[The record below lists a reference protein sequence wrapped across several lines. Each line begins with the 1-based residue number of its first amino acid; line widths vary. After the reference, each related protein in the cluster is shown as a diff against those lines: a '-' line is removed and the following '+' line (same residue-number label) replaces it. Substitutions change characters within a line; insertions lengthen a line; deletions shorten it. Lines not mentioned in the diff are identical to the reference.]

1 MGAGRLASGLGTK
14 SARAAEGA
22 TARLG
27 TGAQA
32 AETTREI
39 ARSRAGAGNA
49 RHAGR
54 RRGNLGANARSRLPL
69 ERSIAARESEH
80 RGSATSRLLLP
91 ALAACLA
98 LTAVLFAPT
107 WPVAWADEDDGSP
120 SIALEGATDGTYYAY
135 KLMDGSFTYN
145 DEGELVMGDAYLEKD
160 VGDLVLE
167 ALADYGYEV
176 ETSNRS
182 RRAIANSVMD
192 AFTWVED
199 DGNAQALAND
209 LAGALESASIQ
220 ASAEADASNGSATLS
235 GLDEGY
241 YLVAQKSTEAEAMT
255 SALLLMLT
263 ADGLTIEAKVTTP
276 TTTKSVA
283 GEDGEYGTTADMGV
297 AETEDG
303 TLSASS
309 VTYRIVGTVASNV
322 EDYESYYYSIVD
334 ELPET
339 LEVDDSSR
347 VAWSIKAVL
356 DEKETDISE
365 GFACTVE
372 LSEKNGDADETS
384 DSNDVADS
392 NEGSGNLDDASGS
405 DSAIYSSLSWTTED
419 LLAVLRG
426 AGVDGELADVQ
437 IVLVYSIEYSSEE
450 LEAICAASSSLDD
463 PQTNTAHIVF
473 SNNPYAGGEGSTS
486 ETPDDQ
492 TRLYT
497 FNLGVLKVDE
507 DGESLAGA
515 VFTLTDSEGNTLG
528 SNITADDDGTFT
540 FTGLQADVEYT
551 LTETSVPAGHK
562 SIDPIRFVLE
572 AVESTDGETVT
583 GLNVIV
589 EDDPSSA
596 SSWSLSGATATAVV
610 VNLEGDDLPLTGLD
624 GIATKVCVGLAL
636 VACGLGIW
644 AVARRKGHGNM
655 KRGGAH

>member
-1 MGAGRLASGLGTK
+1 MA
-14 SARAAEGA
+14 
-22 TARLG
+22 
-27 TGAQA
+27 
-32 AETTREI
+32 
-39 ARSRAGAGNA
+39 
-49 RHAGR
+49 
-54 RRGNLGANARSRLPL
+54 SRLPL
-69 ERSIAARESEH
+69 GRSSAAGERECG
-80 RGSATSRLLLP
+80 GSAALRLLLP

-98 LTAVLFAPT
+98 LAAVLFAPT
-107 WPVAWADEDDGSP
+107 WPAAWADEDEGSA

-135 KLMDGSFTYN
+135 KLMDGSFAYN
-145 DEGELVMGDAYLEKD
+145 DEGELVMGDAYLEED
-160 VGDLVLE
+160 VWDLVLE

-176 ETSNRS
+176 KTSNRS
-182 RRAIANSVMD
+182 QRAIANSVMD
-192 AFTWVED
+192 AFTWVEG

-209 LAGALESASIQ
+209 LAGALESAGVQ

-241 YLVAQKSTEAEAMT
+241 YLVAQKSTNEEAMT

-263 ADGLTIEAKVTTP
+263 VDGRTIEAKVTTP

-283 GEDGEYGTTADMGV
+283 GEDGEYDTTADMGV
-297 AETEDG
+297 EEAEDG

-339 LEVDDSSR
+339 LELEDASR
-347 VAWSIKAVL
+347 VDWSIKAVL
-356 DEKETDISE
+356 GEEETDISE

-372 LSEKNGDADETS
+372 LSDGDAGSDETDEADEADADAGTGDAD
-384 DSNDVADS
+384 DANGAA
-392 NEGSGNLDDASGS
+392 DASAS
-405 DSAIYSSLSWTTED
+405 DGGAFSTLAWTAKD
-419 LLAVLRG
+419 LLAVLRD

-497 FNLGVLKVDE
+497 FNLSVVKVDE
-507 DGESLAGA
+507 DGEELAGA
-515 VFTLTDSEGNTLG
+515 VFALTDSEGNTLG

-551 LTETSVPAGHK
+551 LTETSVPVGHK

-572 AVESTDGETVT
+572 TVESADGETVT

-624 GIATKVCVGLAL
+624 GIAAKVCAGLAL

-644 AVARRKGHGNM
+644 AVARRKGHGDV
-655 KRGGAH
+655 KQSGAH